1 MKKQKKYF
9 QVIYDDKSYILV
21 DVETDGPAIGKN
33 SIFCFNW
40 NITEAKSK
48 TLREKK
54 DAHARLIH
62 TDGVDGFSETNLKKI
77 SDNIKCA

>member
-1 MKKQKKYF
+1 M
-9 QVIYDDKSYILV
+9 YDDKSYVLV

-33 SIFCFNW
+33 SIVCFNW

-54 DAHARLIH
+54 DAHARLKH
-62 TDGVDGFSETNLKKI
+62 PDGVDGFNDSNLKKYLI
-77 SDNIKCA
+77 ILNVLKQYGKKY